1 MGIHQRLIA
10 ERRQEM
16 NEFLPSIEII
26 ILIVPLVALVM
37 VIKQMSYEID
47 ELKEKL
53 DKHRARLNYLEF
65 DYLSISEIEKRLYQL
80 EEALE
85 LKEYFDKESLNKQ
98 MKRDYD

>member
-1 MGIHQRLIA
+1 
-10 ERRQEM
+10 
-16 NEFLPSIEII
+16 
-26 ILIVPLVALVM
+26 M
-37 VIKQMSYEID
+37 VIKEMSEEIE

-53 DKHRARLNYLEF
+53 EQHRARLNYLNF
-65 DYLSISEIEKRLYQL
+65 DYLSILDIEERLDQL

>member
-1 MGIHQRLIA
+1 
-10 ERRQEM
+10 M

-26 ILIVPLVALVM
+26 ILSVPLVALVM
-37 VIKQMSYEID
+37 VIKQMSDEIE

-53 DKHRARLNYLEF
+53 EQHRARLNYLNF
-65 DYLSISEIEKRLYQL
+65 DYLSISDIEKRLDQL

-98 MKRDYD
+98 MKRNYD